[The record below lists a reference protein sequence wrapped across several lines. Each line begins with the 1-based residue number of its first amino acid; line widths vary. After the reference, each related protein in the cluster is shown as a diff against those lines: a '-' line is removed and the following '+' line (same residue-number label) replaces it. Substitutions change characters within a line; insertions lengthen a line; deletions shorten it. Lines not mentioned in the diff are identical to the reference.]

1 MPLTAALTGS
11 SQAGRPAPAPA
22 PAPAPVPSCY
32 PSSASTGLGAEF
44 CTRVQNSA
52 PESRRRAVLPAC
64 CAQPRFQCPPG
75 VTGHASARVQG
86 QQSGRWSQPLGRVS
100 VLMSARRG
108 TGAAPLSE
116 LHSRGSA
123 CTDAP
128 PSTPPVRR
136 SCHASLWQARSPY
149 GGLWLCH
156 IPQTAGETAGVNSVT
171 WRSAGLPAAPHLRL
185 LTGC

>member
-1 MPLTAALTGS
+1 MSALSISTLAPLLL
-11 SQAGRPAPAPA
+11 
-22 PAPAPVPSCY
+22 VPS
-32 PSSASTGLGAEF
+32 ASIGSGAEF

-52 PESRRRAVLPAC
+52 PESRRRAGRPRRAVLPAC
-64 CAQPRFQCPPG
+64 RAQARFQCPPG
-75 VTGHASARVQG
+75 VTGRASARAQG
-86 QQSGRWSQPLGRVS
+86 QQSGQWSQPLGHVS
-100 VLMSARRG
+100 VLMSARHG

-116 LHSRGSA
+116 LHSRGST

-128 PSTPPVRR
+128 PSAPPVRR

-156 IPQTAGETAGVNSVT
+156 MPQTAGETAGVNSVT
-171 WRSAGLPAAPHLRL
+171 WCSTGLPAAPHLRL